1 MPEKPFVAVILPA
14 YNEADRIPLVLEV
27 LKQLDWL
34 DEIIV
39 VDDGSS
45 DATAARVRTAAE
57 SEPRLRLLRHET
69 NLGKGQAIFTARAAT
84 QAPYLIL
91 LDADLV
97 GLKPEHLQALL
108 QPVIECRAD
117 MTLGLFRGG
126 HLRTDL
132 AHWLTPWLSGQRGLR
147 AEVLDV
153 VPRQAAAGYGFETA
167 LTLAASRHGYRTRAV
182 FLRGVWHT
190 PSESHRR
197 HGFRWRLR
205 MYGHILRAWHLSGG
219 WQTLWAHLHKKTLL
233 LTLLLV
239 ALLLVL
245 ARYRGQAASSFQ
257 TWKQLNA
264 LPALSLPNA
273 QSVMIFAPHP
283 DDESLAAGGVIQEA
297 LRQGARVRVVIV
309 TSGDGQRFAPAA
321 LEKRARAGPHD
332 YIRLGQRRQAE
343 SLAALHL
350 LGLSDEHISFLG
362 YPDRG
367 LAPMWLA
374 DWNTQCPFTAPYTRA
389 TAAPYDD
396 LFDPHVEY
404 CGSALLRDLA
414 LLLEENRPDLILL
427 PHPADQHPDHRA
439 LSAFVRLAVALE
451 EQNHPDYRPRLW
463 GYLVHYA
470 TFPQP
475 RGPLPQQALLPPKRL
490 KNDEDWGRFD
500 LSPAQVDLKA
510 RAIQRYSSQVLLL
523 GDFLPSFARRDELF
537 AALSLPSLTSLDYQ
551 HLSLPAAT
559 IAEPTDPDQAAFTR
573 LEDLPVRG
581 NAIEDWQISRLG
593 NALLLQVK
601 TRRELLPVRQLLLW
615 IKLADGRTRTLTF
628 SSAGPLF
635 GPADYLVQFDLAELG
650 HPSTIAIAAEL
661 REGRLVVSESGWHI
675 LMLNPGR

>member
-27 LKQLDWL
+27 LKQMDWL

-45 DATAARVRTAAE
+45 DATAARVRHAAE

-219 WQTLWAHLHKKTLL
+219 WRTLWTHLHKKTLL
-233 LTLLLV
+233 LTLLSV

-245 ARYRGQAASSFQ
+245 ARYRGQAASSSQ

-264 LPALSLPNA
+264 LPALSLTDA

-297 LRQGARVRVVIV
+297 LRQGARLRVVIV

-321 LEKRARAGPHD
+321 LERRARAGPQD

-350 LGLSDEHISFLG
+350 LGLSAERISFLG

-396 LFDPHVEY
+396 LLDPHVEY

-451 EQNHPDYRPRLW
+451 EKNHPDYRPRLW

-475 RGPLPQQALLPPKRL
+475 RGPLPQQALLPPERL

-500 LSPAQVDLKA
+500 LSPPQVDLKA

-523 GDFLPSFARRDELF
+523 GNFLPSFARRDELF
-537 AALSLPSLTSLDYQ
+537 AVLSLPSLTSLDYQ

-559 IAEPTDPDQAAFTR
+559 FAEPTDPDQAAFTR

-593 NALLLQVK
+593 DALLLQVK
-601 TRRELLPVRQLLLW
+601 TRRELLPARQLLLW

-661 REGRLVVSESGWHI
+661 REGRLIVSESGWHI
-675 LMLNPGR
+675 LMLNPDR